1 MKIMKK
7 IVIVA
12 QFLLVAG
19 IGLVFNGCSENDKP
33 LSQMTRGRSVELDAD
48 TIQVFEG
55 LTITFQ
61 MLNADSLP
69 VTNFKEGEN
78 ITFRLVVTNS
88 RKENVTLPNTQVM
101 LGENVFHIYT
111 SQGEDIGLPW
121 DSRVCFGLANLVTSP
136 GQSYQFLCPA
146 FGELED
152 PDKFNSASYYP
163 KANPWGT
170 WCVFFKTAYVRKP
183 LSRGNYYTEFE
194 INLNDEDP
202 SPKDGIKNV
211 SKGYKGV
218 MCRKNF
224 KIE

>member
-1 MKIMKK
+1 MKK
-7 IVIVA
+7 IIIVA
-12 QFLLVAG
+12 QILLVAG
-19 IGLVFNGCSENDKP
+19 MGLMFSGCSENDRSLKR
-33 LSQMTRGRSVELDAD
+33 MTPKESAVLDAD
-48 TIQVFEG
+48 TVQVFEG
-55 LTITFQ
+55 LTVTFQ

-69 VTNFKEGEN
+69 VTTFKEGEN

-88 RKENVTLPNTQVM
+88 RKENVTLPNTRVM

-111 SQGEDIGLPW
+111 SQGEDMGLPW
-121 DSRVCFGLANLVTSP
+121 DSRVCFGLANLATSP
-136 GQSYQFLCPA
+136 GQSYQFLCSA
-146 FGELED
+146 FGGLED

-163 KANPWGT
+163 GADPWGT
-170 WCVFFKTAYVRKP
+170 WCVFFKTEYVRKP

-218 MCRKNF
+218 MCRKDF

>member
-1 MKIMKK
+1 MRKVFYI
-7 IVIVA
+7 A
-12 QFLLVAG
+12 QFLLVIG
-19 IGLVFNGCSENDKP
+19 IGLALNACNENDVP
-33 LSQMTRGRSVELDAD
+33 LKQMAHRGSVELDAD
-48 TIQVFEG
+48 TVQVFEG
-55 LTITFQ
+55 LTVTFQ

-78 ITFRLVVTNS
+78 IIFRLVVTNS

-111 SQGEDIGLPW
+111 SQGEDMGLPW

-163 KANPWGT
+163 GADPWGS
-170 WCVFFKTAYVRKP
+170 WCVFFKTEYVRKP
-183 LSRGNYYTEFE
+183 LSRGNYYTEFD
-194 INLNDEDP
+194 INLNDEDLN
-202 SPKDGIKNV
+202 PKDSIKNV

>member
-1 MKIMKK
+1 MEIMKK

-12 QFLLVAG
+12 QFLLVIG
-19 IGLVFNGCSENDKP
+19 IGLVFNACDENDRP
-33 LSQMTRGRSVELDAD
+33 LRQMARGRSVELDAD
-48 TIQVFEG
+48 TVQVFEG
-55 LTITFQ
+55 LTVTFQ

-88 RKENVTLPNTQVM
+88 RKENVTLPNTRVM

-111 SQGEDIGLPW
+111 SQGEDMGLPW

-136 GQSYQFLCPA
+136 GQSYQFLCSA
-146 FGELED
+146 FGGLED

-163 KANPWGT
+163 GADPWGT
-170 WCVFFKTAYVRKP
+170 WCVFFKTEYVRKP

-202 SPKDGIKNV
+202 NPEDGIKNV

-218 MCRKNF
+218 MCRKDF

>member
-1 MKIMKK
+1 MKK